1 MVFYLRWIFW
11 ATVVLLFGAFLH
23 YSLPQWDVVRIAD
36 TYEQR
41 VNPGNNSLFWARGDV
56 GSNTNAQGRDVFF
69 IQTIQPNGAP
79 MVFRNEDRPLYF
91 KFDTSN
97 LQAEAADAKSTAENP
112 KWVAVRHYGWRAEVI
127 SIYPNALKI
136 KPVDGPDARVIPW
149 FSIAVLVGIIMVV
162 WAIVARWLRFKRR
175 YISPTLDKMDDTI
188 DGWWMKLTGKN
199 PDKTVKN
206 RLDDGV

>member
-136 KPVDGPDARVIPW
+136 KPVDGPDARVPVVFDCGSGW
-149 FSIAVLVGIIMVV
+149 DYHGCLGNRGPLAAVQTPLYFPHLGQNG
-162 WAIVARWLRFKRR
+162 RH
-175 YISPTLDKMDDTI
+175 
-188 DGWWMKLTGKN
+188 N
-199 PDKTVKN
+199 
-206 RLDDGV
+206 